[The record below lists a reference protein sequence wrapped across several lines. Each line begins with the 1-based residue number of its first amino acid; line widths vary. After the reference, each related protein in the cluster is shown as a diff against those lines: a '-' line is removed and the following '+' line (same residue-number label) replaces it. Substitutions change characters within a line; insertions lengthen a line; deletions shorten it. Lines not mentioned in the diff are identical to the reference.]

1 MQKRLTTLLAAATT
15 AALTGGLL
23 AATAPTAVAAPVPL
37 GEHDADF
44 NGDGYADLAL
54 TSSRSTVGGKANA
67 GQVAIVYGGATKNR
81 YATIHQ
87 DSPGVPGGVEAGD
100 YFGADLG
107 TGDFDSDG
115 YDDLVTGAPGED
127 VGSDKD
133 GGTAVILWG
142 SPSGLKG
149 GTTLKDPRPT
159 KHDGFGSPVEAGDF
173 NGDGKDDIALATAY
187 GYASV
192 DLYRGPFTRSGATG
206 PATVHTPP
214 IYGDGDGV
222 QNLHSGDVDGDGKD
236 DLIVNGYATSDNMN
250 ANYWLPG
257 TSTGVSTARAQRLT
271 AGIITDVGDVD
282 HDGFADVVVGT
293 SWDEGIAGAAK
304 GGAVHLVHGTPDGP
318 AYGDIQTVT
327 QSTKGVPGAS
337 EKGDWF
343 GAELDLGDING
354 DGRLDLVV
362 GLPGEDIDGV
372 KDAGSALVLYGAA
385 DGSGITTTGSRTL
398 HQNSPGVP
406 NENEKEDLLRQRG
419 PHRRPQRRRPRRRDH
434 RRLRREQRQRRRL
447 RPHLRRLRLP
457 HLHRRPLRLHLRHLD
472 GPAPRTSA
480 STSPTDARRR
490 PSPPGVP

>member
-107 TGDFDSDG
+107 TGDFDNDG

-159 KHDGFGSPVEAGDF
+159 KHDGFGSPVDAGDF

-406 NENEKEDLLRQRG
+406 NENEKEDLFGNEVHIDDLNGDGRG
-419 PHRRPQRRRPRRRDH
+419 DVIIGASGENSGNGAVYA
-434 RRLRREQRQRRRL
+434 LTSAASGSL
-447 RPHLRRLRLP
+447 TSTGGLYASTFGISTAGTPHLGINFA
-457 HLHRRPLRLHLRHLD
+457 D
-472 GPAPRTSA
+472 
-480 STSPTDARRR
+480 
-490 PSPPGVP
+490 